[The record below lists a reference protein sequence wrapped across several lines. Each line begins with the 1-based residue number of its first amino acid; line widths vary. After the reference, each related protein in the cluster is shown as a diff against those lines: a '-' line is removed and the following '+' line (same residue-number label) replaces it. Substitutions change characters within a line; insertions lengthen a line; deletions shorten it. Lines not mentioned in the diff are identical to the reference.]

1 MHGERATTRGHI
13 PQFRCIAE
21 YLGQRNESLRHG
33 GASLGVDALPES
45 SVLTKNAFMN
55 TLISHHMEEVLT

>member
-1 MHGERATTRGHI
+1 
-13 PQFRCIAE
+13 
-21 YLGQRNESLRHG
+21 LRHG